1 MRGTDLDGSEVWL
14 LFIRGRQVLTALAE
28 SPLISA
34 VSAEDRALLGNA
46 IANYLSESENS
57 EVSILPKDS

>member
-1 MRGTDLDGSEVWL
+1 
-14 LFIRGRQVLTALAE
+14 
-28 SPLISA
+28 
-34 VSAEDRALLGNA
+34 LLGNA